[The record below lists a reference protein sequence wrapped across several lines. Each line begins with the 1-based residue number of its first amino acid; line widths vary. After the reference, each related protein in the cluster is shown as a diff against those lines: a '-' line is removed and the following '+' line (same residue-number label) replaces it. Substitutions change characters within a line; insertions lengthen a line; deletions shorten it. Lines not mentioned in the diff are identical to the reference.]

1 MSLSAFFILFKR
13 FVLSK
18 WVNYSGYILILV
30 NLTYSKRQSMYN
42 DNCYL
47 FTSSEMITFVSVK
60 NIL

>member
-30 NLTYSKRQSMYN
+30 NLTYCKRQSMY
-42 DNCYL
+42 
-47 FTSSEMITFVSVK
+47 K
-60 NIL
+60 